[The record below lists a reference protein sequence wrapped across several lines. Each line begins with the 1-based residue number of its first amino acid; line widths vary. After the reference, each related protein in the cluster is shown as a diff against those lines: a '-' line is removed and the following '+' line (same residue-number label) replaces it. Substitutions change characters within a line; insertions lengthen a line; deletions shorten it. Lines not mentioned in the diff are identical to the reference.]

1 MVMHAS
7 IYWRLCVKNG
17 SEGPPEPY
25 EYEPYEYDGVV
36 KNGVYKILWDFTVQ
50 CDIEIG
56 TGRIPLLIKPR
67 KRLRS

>member
-1 MVMHAS
+1 MAMHAG

-36 KNGVYKILWDFTVQ
+36 KNGVYKILWDFT
-50 CDIEIG
+50 I
-56 TGRIPLLIKPR
+56 
-67 KRLRS
+67 